1 MKASIFRFFFVHPLM
16 VVLLYTAT
24 YCTSPEKKRPATEA
38 ESRAPRIDNL
48 RIIQPS
54 KDAVFT
60 LGEQVDIE
68 LELKKSDLRPDS
80 VVLLKDNER
89 IRKFED
95 DLSLTWKST
104 NASLGQNRLR
114 FLAYYGDSIKE
125 PATVN
130 VTMLSDIVPK
140 ELNYRLVNT
149 FPHDEKAFI
158 QGLIYDDGFLY
169 ESTGQY
175 GKSSLRKIKPETG
188 EIISILDI
196 GSEFFGEGI
205 AIYNDK
211 IFQLTWKE
219 QVGFI
224 YDKTTFTQLQKIY
237 YDTKEGWGL
246 TFDGDQFILSDG
258 TARLYFLEPEY
269 FTQTDQIVVYD
280 NKGMVTYLNELEYIH
295 DMVFANIWG
304 EDFIVVIDP
313 ATGKVL
319 AKLNLSNLV
328 PKNLRRNKDNVLNG
342 IAYNAETGHLFVTG
356 KYWPV
361 LYEIDI
367 TDELHAL
374 K

>member
-1 MKASIFRFFFVHPLM
+1 M